1 MSHCPR
7 WYLPRLVYEVT
18 IRTLHG
24 TFWLRPDPECAAIVA
39 GAFGHALR
47 RYPGVRLH
55 GFDAQSNHLHYLV
68 SATEPAQLPLFFGL
82 VHSNIA
88 RQLNQLRRRTG
99 VFWSRRGK
107 VIPVLDTDAQLD
119 RLTYLLSQ
127 GPKSHLVASP
137 TDWPGACSTPGL
149 LGDMT
154 VPARYKGLDTCR
166 RNRLRRTPRPEAELE
181 EDVQITLSPLPALE
195 MLAPD
200 ELRAV
205 HAALVAKIEADHAG
219 EQVMGA
225 QRLAEQDPE
234 ARPENFVPSPAPR
247 CHAWAESVRRRFSQ
261 VLPGLP
267 RSLPQR
273 RQPRPPAPRRQA
285 RRRHGRVPARRH
297 DPRPLAQ
304 ARPRRPRRRLAPRHR
319 RPRRLR
325 GPLLT
330 RPAASPLR

>member
-88 RQLNQLRRRTG
+88 RQLNQLRRRSG

-107 VIPVLDTDAQLD
+107 VIPVLDADAQLD

-247 CHAWAESVRRRFSQ
+247 CHAWAESVRRRFAKCYRAFQDRYRNAASRVRQ
-261 VLPGLP
+261 RPADKPVVVMAEYPPGAMIRAHWHKP
-267 RSLPQR
+267 G
-273 RQPRPPAPRRQA
+273 PA
-285 RRRHGRVPARRH
+285 
-297 DPRPLAQ
+297 DLAD
-304 ARPRRPRRRLAPRHR
+304 AW
-319 RPRRLR
+319 LR
-325 GPLLT
+325 GTDDLDAFEVPF
-330 RPAASPLR
+330 

>member
-55 GFDAQSNHLHYLV
+55 CFDAQSNHLHYLV

-119 RLTYLLSQ
+119 RMTYLLSQ

-205 HAALVAKIEADHAG
+205 HAALVAKIEADG
-219 EQVMGA
+219 GL
-225 QRLAEQDPE
+225 RG
-234 ARPENFVPSPAPR
+234 VP
-247 CHAWAESVRRRFSQ
+247 VRRGRARRWHRARRRTRHPQ
-261 VLPGLP
+261 PPCRRRDARRRRRGGCRRRRAPGPP
-267 RSLPQR
+267 RR
-273 RQPRPPAPRRQA
+273 RRPRHRPPAAAPGRLRGAHARAAWRVPPRGPRPRRA
-285 RRRHGRVPARRH
+285 PPAR
-297 DPRPLAQ
+297 PP
-304 ARPRRPRRRLAPRHR
+304 RPRRRARPHR
-319 RPRRLR
+319 RHPDA
-325 GPLLT
+325 PD
-330 RPAASPLR
+330 RPARCRRV